1 MYVNE
6 LKSFVISDTSP
17 KYEEINKKII
27 KFSKIY
33 FTLSKSNSSQINKNQ
48 NSNNEINI
56 KQLLDNQHSIIKEL
70 VKIINDILIEK
81 INSEVVKK
89 LEGQSFD
96 ISDEPLEQKSNTTN
110 ICSVSNYSIDKPY
123 YKQYKIKEKLC
134 EPIYNKN
141 NIINSKN
148 NIINNKNNINNSKN
162 NINNIINNNKKS
174 VMRLKNNLNKSVDEN
189 LIAKK
194 LLNQKKI
201 IPLNIITPRTD
212 NEFSGALSFLNINI
226 NNKVNNYKPYKKF
239 PNYKIE
245 PSSTQKVI
253 KPYINNLDK
262 TKNSPHIRPNN
273 NNNINNILSSHY
285 MNNNYTIDE
294 EKLDKNSGNNEGQT
308 SITSHNN
315 VEDENF
321 PEAFNKRKQKIKYR
335 MGNSHS
341 GDKDNRNIYHLN
353 NLNKIKTLN
362 NINSKVEYYLNTN
375 SSFPN
380 FHNSTER
387 LDSIPYHHQ
396 RSNTA
401 FNFFKSNFNN
411 LLNKDNKFLLKS
423 SKSTLYSIPYINNG
437 KVIKPSRFT
446 KEIYNNSYLKITKY
460 QKKRLHKS
468 VK

>member
-6 LKSFVISDTSP
+6 LKSFVISDTSQ

-33 FTLSKSNSSQINKNQ
+33 FALSKINSSQLNKNQ
-48 NSNNEINI
+48 NDNNEINI
-56 KQLLDNQHSIIKEL
+56 KQLLDNQHNIIKEL

-110 ICSVSNYSIDKPY
+110 ICSMSNYSIDKPY
-123 YKQYKIKEKLC
+123 YKQYNIKEKLC
-134 EPIYNKN
+134 EPINNKN
-141 NIINSKN
+141 S
-148 NIINNKNNINNSKN
+148 IINNKNNINNI
-162 NINNIINNNKKS
+162 NINKKTIK
-174 VMRLKNNLNKSVDEN
+174 RIKNNLNKSVDEN

-239 PNYKIE
+239 TNYKIE
-245 PSSTQKVI
+245 PPSTKKVI
-253 KPYINNLDK
+253 KSYMNNLDIS
-262 TKNSPHIRPNN
+262 KNNPHIRTNN
-273 NNNINNILSSHY
+273 NNNILSSHY

-315 VEDENF
+315 LEDENF

-335 MGNSHS
+335 MGYSHS

-362 NINSKVEYYLNTN
+362 NINSKVDYYLNTN

-380 FHNSTER
+380 FNGSNSTER
-387 LDSIPYHHQ
+387 LDNIPYYHQ

>member
-6 LKSFVISDTSP
+6 LKSFVISDTSQ

-33 FTLSKSNSSQINKNQ
+33 FALSKINSSQLNKNQ
-48 NSNNEINI
+48 NDNNEINI
-56 KQLLDNQHSIIKEL
+56 KQLLDNQHNIIKEL

-110 ICSVSNYSIDKPY
+110 ICSMSNYSIDKPY
-123 YKQYKIKEKLC
+123 YKQYNIKEKLC
-134 EPIYNKN
+134 EPINNKN
-141 NIINSKN
+141 S
-148 NIINNKNNINNSKN
+148 IINNKNNINN
-162 NINNIINNNKKS
+162 INNINNNKKS
-174 VMRLKNNLNKSVDEN
+174 IKRIKNNLNKSVDEN

-239 PNYKIE
+239 TNYKIE
-245 PSSTQKVI
+245 PPSTKKVI
-253 KPYINNLDK
+253 KSYMNNLDIS
-262 TKNSPHIRPNN
+262 KNNPHIKTNN
-273 NNNINNILSSHY
+273 NNNNILSSHY

-315 VEDENF
+315 LEDENF

-362 NINSKVEYYLNTN
+362 NINSKVDYYLNTN

-380 FHNSTER
+380 FNGSNSTER
-387 LDSIPYHHQ
+387 LDNIPYHHQ

-401 FNFFKSNFNN
+401 FNFFKSNFIN

>member
-6 LKSFVISDTSP
+6 LKSFVISDTSQ

-33 FTLSKSNSSQINKNQ
+33 FALSKSNSSQFNKNQ
-48 NSNNEINI
+48 NDNNEINI
-56 KQLLDNQHSIIKEL
+56 KQLLDNQHNIIKEL

-89 LEGQSFD
+89 IEGQSFD

-123 YKQYKIKEKLC
+123 YKQYNIKEKLC
-134 EPIYNKN
+134 EPI
-141 NIINSKN
+141 
-148 NIINNKNNINNSKN
+148 NNKNSIINKKN
-162 NINNIINNNKKS
+162 NINNINNNKKS
-174 VMRLKNNLNKSVDEN
+174 IKRIKNNLNKSVDEN

-239 PNYKIE
+239 TNYKIE
-245 PSSTQKVI
+245 PPSTKKVI
-253 KPYINNLDK
+253 KSYMNNLDIS
-262 TKNSPHIRPNN
+262 KNNPHIRTNN
-273 NNNINNILSSHY
+273 NNNILSSHY

-315 VEDENF
+315 LEDENF

-362 NINSKVEYYLNTN
+362 NINSKVDYYLNTN

-380 FHNSTER
+380 FNGSNSTER
-387 LDSIPYHHQ
+387 LDNIPYHHQ

>member
-1 MYVNE
+1 MNVNE
-6 LKSFVISDTSP
+6 LKSFVISDTSQ

-33 FTLSKSNSSQINKNQ
+33 FALSKSNSSQFNKNR
-48 NSNNEINI
+48 NDNNEINI
-56 KQLLDNQHSIIKEL
+56 KQLLDNQHNIIKEL

-89 LEGQSFD
+89 IEGQSFD

-123 YKQYKIKEKLC
+123 YKQYNIKEKLC
-134 EPIYNKN
+134 EPI
-141 NIINSKN
+141 
-148 NIINNKNNINNSKN
+148 NNKNSIINKKN
-162 NINNIINNNKKS
+162 NINNINNNKKS
-174 VMRLKNNLNKSVDEN
+174 IKRIKNNLNKSVDEN

-239 PNYKIE
+239 TNYKIE
-245 PSSTQKVI
+245 PPSTKKVI
-253 KPYINNLDK
+253 KSYMNNLDIS
-262 TKNSPHIRPNN
+262 KNNPHIRTNN
-273 NNNINNILSSHY
+273 NNNNNILSSHY

-315 VEDENF
+315 LEDENF

-362 NINSKVEYYLNTN
+362 NINSKVDYYLNTN

-380 FHNSTER
+380 FNGSNSTER
-387 LDSIPYHHQ
+387 LDNIPYHHQ

>member
-1 MYVNE
+1 MYVND
-6 LKSFVISDTSP
+6 LKSFVISDTSQ
-17 KYEEINKKII
+17 KYEEINKRII

-33 FTLSKSNSSQINKNQ
+33 FTLSKSISSQSNKNH

-96 ISDEPLEQKSNTTN
+96 ISDEPLELKSNTTN

-123 YKQYKIKEKLC
+123 YKQYNIKEKLC
-134 EPIYNKN
+134 EPT
-141 NIINSKN
+141 
-148 NIINNKNNINNSKN
+148 NNKNNINQKKN
-162 NINNIINNNKKS
+162 NINNHKNYINNIKNIINNNKKS
-174 VMRLKNNLNKSVDEN
+174 VKRLKNNLNKSLDEN

-239 PNYKIE
+239 TNYKIE

-253 KPYINNLDK
+253 KSFANNFDK
-262 TKNSPHIRPNN
+262 TKNNLHIRTNN
-273 NNNINNILSSHY
+273 NYNILSSHY

-294 EKLDKNSGNNEGQT
+294 EKMDKNSGNNEGQT

-315 VEDENF
+315 IEDENF
-321 PEAFNKRKQKIKYR
+321 SEAFNKRKQKIKYR

-341 GDKDNRNIYHLN
+341 GDKDNRNIYHMN

-362 NINSKVEYYLNTN
+362 NINSKVEYFLNTN

-380 FHNSTER
+380 FNGSNLTER
-387 LDSIPYHHQ
+387 LDNIPYHHQ

-411 LLNKDNKFLLKS
+411 LLNKDNKFLLKP

>member
-6 LKSFVISDTSP
+6 LKSFVISDTSQ

-33 FTLSKSNSSQINKNQ
+33 FALSKINSSQLNKNQ
-48 NSNNEINI
+48 NDNNEINI
-56 KQLLDNQHSIIKEL
+56 KQLLDNQHNIIKEL

-123 YKQYKIKEKLC
+123 YKQYNIKEKLC
-134 EPIYNKN
+134 EPINNKN
-141 NIINSKN
+141 S
-148 NIINNKNNINNSKN
+148 IINNKNNINNI
-162 NINNIINNNKKS
+162 NINKKTIK
-174 VMRLKNNLNKSVDEN
+174 RIKNNLNKSVDEN

-239 PNYKIE
+239 TNYKIE
-245 PSSTQKVI
+245 PPSTKKVI
-253 KPYINNLDK
+253 KSYMNNLDIS
-262 TKNSPHIRPNN
+262 KNNPHIRTNN
-273 NNNINNILSSHY
+273 NNNILSSHY

-315 VEDENF
+315 LEDENF

-335 MGNSHS
+335 MGYSHS

-362 NINSKVEYYLNTN
+362 NINSKADYYLNTN

-380 FHNSTER
+380 FNGSNSTER
-387 LDSIPYHHQ
+387 LDNIPYYHQ

>member
-6 LKSFVISDTSP
+6 LKSFVISDTSQ

-33 FTLSKSNSSQINKNQ
+33 FALSKSNSSQLNKNQ
-48 NSNNEINI
+48 NDNNEINI
-56 KQLLDNQHSIIKEL
+56 KQLLDNQHNIIKEL

-123 YKQYKIKEKLC
+123 YKQYNIKEKLC
-134 EPIYNKN
+134 EPINNKN
-141 NIINSKN
+141 S
-148 NIINNKNNINNSKN
+148 IINNKNNINNI
-162 NINNIINNNKKS
+162 NINKKTIK
-174 VMRLKNNLNKSVDEN
+174 RIKNNLNKSVDEN

-239 PNYKIE
+239 TNYKIE
-245 PSSTQKVI
+245 PPSTKKVI
-253 KPYINNLDK
+253 KSYMNNLDIS
-262 TKNSPHIRPNN
+262 KNNPHIRTNN
-273 NNNINNILSSHY
+273 NNNILSSHY

-315 VEDENF
+315 LEDENF

-362 NINSKVEYYLNTN
+362 NINSKADYYLNTN

-380 FHNSTER
+380 FNGSNSTER
-387 LDSIPYHHQ
+387 LDNIPYYHQ

>member
-6 LKSFVISDTSP
+6 LKSFVISDTSQ

-33 FTLSKSNSSQINKNQ
+33 FTLSKNNSSQLNKNQ
-48 NSNNEINI
+48 NINNEISI
-56 KQLLDNQHSIIKEL
+56 KQLLDNQHNIIKEL

-123 YKQYKIKEKLC
+123 YKQYNIKEKLC
-134 EPIYNKN
+134 EPINNKK
-141 NIINSKN
+141 NIINNKN
-148 NIINNKNNINNSKN
+148 NIINNKNNINS
-162 NINNIINNNKKS
+162 IINNNKKS
-174 VMRLKNNLNKSVDEN
+174 VKRIKNNLNKSVDEN

-239 PNYKIE
+239 TNYKIE
-245 PSSTQKVI
+245 LPSSQKVI
-253 KPYINNLDK
+253 KTYFNNLDIS
-262 TKNSPHIRPNN
+262 KNNPHVRTNN
-273 NNNINNILSSHY
+273 NNNNNALSSHY

-315 VEDENF
+315 IEDENF

-341 GDKDNRNIYHLN
+341 GDKDNKNIYHLN

-362 NINSKVEYYLNTN
+362 NINSKVDYYLNTN

-380 FHNSTER
+380 FNGSNSTER
-387 LDSIPYHHQ
+387 LDNIPCHHQ

-401 FNFFKSNFNN
+401 FNFFKTNFNN
-411 LLNKDNKFLLKS
+411 FNKLLNKDNKFLLKS

>member
-6 LKSFVISDTSP
+6 LKSFVISDTSQ

-33 FTLSKSNSSQINKNQ
+33 FALSKINSSQLNKNQ
-48 NSNNEINI
+48 NDNNEINI
-56 KQLLDNQHSIIKEL
+56 KQLLDNQHNIIKEL

-110 ICSVSNYSIDKPY
+110 ICSMSNYSIDKPY
-123 YKQYKIKEKLC
+123 YKQYNIKEKLC
-134 EPIYNKN
+134 EPINNKN
-141 NIINSKN
+141 S
-148 NIINNKNNINNSKN
+148 IINNKNNINN
-162 NINNIINNNKKS
+162 INNINNNKKS
-174 VMRLKNNLNKSVDEN
+174 IKRIKNNLNKSVDEN

-239 PNYKIE
+239 TNYKIE
-245 PSSTQKVI
+245 PPSTKKVI
-253 KPYINNLDK
+253 KSYMNNLDIS
-262 TKNSPHIRPNN
+262 KNNPHIKTNN
-273 NNNINNILSSHY
+273 NNNILSSHY

-315 VEDENF
+315 LEDENF

-362 NINSKVEYYLNTN
+362 NINSKVDYYLNTN

-380 FHNSTER
+380 FNGSNSTER
-387 LDSIPYHHQ
+387 LDNIPYHHQ

-401 FNFFKSNFNN
+401 FNFFKSNFIN

>member
-1 MYVNE
+1 MYANE
-6 LKSFVISDTSP
+6 LKNFVISDTSQ

-33 FTLSKSNSSQINKNQ
+33 FTLSKNYSSQLSKNQ
-48 NSNNEINI
+48 NDNNDLNI
-56 KQLLDNQHSIIKEL
+56 KQLLDNQHYIIKEL

-110 ICSVSNYSIDKPY
+110 IGSLSNYSIDKPY
-123 YKQYKIKEKLC
+123 YKQCNIKEKPF
-134 EPIYNKN
+134 EPINVKN
-141 NIINSKN
+141 NINN
-148 NIINNKNNINNSKN
+148 NIINNMNNNKNS
-162 NINNIINNNKKS
+162 INNIIYNNKKS
-174 VMRLKNNLNKSVDEN
+174 VKRLKKNLNKSVDEN

-226 NNKVNNYKPYKKF
+226 NNKVNNYKPKKF
-239 PNYKIE
+239 QNYKIE
-245 PSSTQKVI
+245 PSSTQRI
-253 KPYINNLDK
+253 
-262 TKNSPHIRPNN
+262 IRPNSNIDATKNNSYIRTN
-273 NNNINNILSSHY
+273 NNNYNILSSHY

-294 EKLDKNSGNNEGQT
+294 EKLDNNSGNNERQT

-315 VEDENF
+315 LEDENF
-321 PEAFNKRKQKIKYR
+321 PEALNKRKQRIKYR
-335 MGNSHS
+335 MGNSLS
-341 GDKDNRNIYHLN
+341 GDKDNRNKSHLHLY

-362 NINSKVEYYLNTN
+362 NLNSKVDYYLNTN

-380 FHNSTER
+380 FSGSNSTER
-387 LDSIPYHHQ
+387 IISYPNHHI
-396 RSNTA
+396 RSNTT
-401 FNFFKSNFNN
+401 FNFFKPNFNN
-411 LLNKDNKFLLKS
+411 LLNKDNKYTLKS

-437 KVIKPSRFT
+437 TVIKPSRFT
-446 KEIYNNSYLKITKY
+446 KEIYNNSYQKITKY

-468 VK
+468 AK

>member
-6 LKSFVISDTSP
+6 LKSFVISDTSQ

-33 FTLSKSNSSQINKNQ
+33 FALSKINSSQLNKNQ
-48 NSNNEINI
+48 NDNNEINI
-56 KQLLDNQHSIIKEL
+56 KQLLDNQHNIIKEL

-81 INSEVVKK
+81 IKSEVVKK

-110 ICSVSNYSIDKPY
+110 ICSMSNYSIDKPY
-123 YKQYKIKEKLC
+123 YKQYNIKEKLC
-134 EPIYNKN
+134 EPINNKN
-141 NIINSKN
+141 S
-148 NIINNKNNINNSKN
+148 IINNKNNINN
-162 NINNIINNNKKS
+162 INNINNNKKS
-174 VMRLKNNLNKSVDEN
+174 IKRIKNNLNKSVDEN

-239 PNYKIE
+239 TNYKIE
-245 PSSTQKVI
+245 PPSTKKVI
-253 KPYINNLDK
+253 KSYMNNLDIS
-262 TKNSPHIRPNN
+262 KNNPHIKTNN
-273 NNNINNILSSHY
+273 NNNILSSHY

-315 VEDENF
+315 LEDENF

-362 NINSKVEYYLNTN
+362 NINSKVDYYLNTN

-380 FHNSTER
+380 FNGSNSTER
-387 LDSIPYHHQ
+387 LDNIPYHHQ

>member
-6 LKSFVISDTSP
+6 LKSFVISDTSQ

-33 FTLSKSNSSQINKNQ
+33 FALSKSNSSQLNKNQ
-48 NSNNEINI
+48 NDNNEINI
-56 KQLLDNQHSIIKEL
+56 KQLLDNQHNIIKEL

-123 YKQYKIKEKLC
+123 YKQYNIKEKLC
-134 EPIYNKN
+134 EPINNKN
-141 NIINSKN
+141 S
-148 NIINNKNNINNSKN
+148 IINNKNNINNI
-162 NINNIINNNKKS
+162 NINKKTIK
-174 VMRLKNNLNKSVDEN
+174 RIKNNLNKSVDEN

-239 PNYKIE
+239 TNYKIE
-245 PSSTQKVI
+245 PPSTKKVI
-253 KPYINNLDK
+253 KSYMNNLDIS
-262 TKNSPHIRPNN
+262 KNNPHIRTNN
-273 NNNINNILSSHY
+273 NNNILSSHY

-315 VEDENF
+315 LEDENF

-335 MGNSHS
+335 MGYSHS

-362 NINSKVEYYLNTN
+362 NINSKADYYLNTN

-380 FHNSTER
+380 FNGSNSTER
-387 LDSIPYHHQ
+387 LDNIPYYHQ

>member
-1 MYVNE
+1 MYANE
-6 LKSFVISDTSP
+6 LKYFVISDTTQ

-33 FTLSKSNSSQINKNQ
+33 FNLSKNYSSQLNKNQ
-48 NSNNEINI
+48 NGNNEISI
-56 KQLLDNQHSIIKEL
+56 KQLLDNQHNIIKEL

-110 ICSVSNYSIDKPY
+110 VGSLSNYSIDKSY
-123 YKQYKIKEKLC
+123 YKQYNIKEKLC
-134 EPIYNKN
+134 EP
-141 NIINSKN
+141 S
-148 NIINNKNNINNSKN
+148 NNKNIISNNKNYINN
-162 NINNIINNNKKS
+162 NINSIISNNKNSIKR
-174 VMRLKNNLNKSVDEN
+174 MKNNLNKSVDEN

-226 NNKVNNYKPYKKF
+226 NNKVNNYKPYKKYQ
-239 PNYKIE
+239 NYKNDPPIA
-245 PSSTQKVI
+245 QKLVKSYNI
-253 KPYINNLDK
+253 FDANKNN
-262 TKNSPHIRPNN
+262 PHIRTNN
-273 NNNINNILSSHY
+273 NYNILSSHY
-285 MNNNYTIDE
+285 MNSNYTIDE
-294 EKLDKNSGNNEGQT
+294 EKLDNNSGNNERQT

-315 VEDENF
+315 LEDENF
-321 PEAFNKRKQKIKYR
+321 PEAFNKRKQRIKYR

-341 GDKDNRNIYHLN
+341 GDKDSKGFYQLN

-362 NINSKVEYYLNTN
+362 NINSKVDYYLNTN
-375 SSFPN
+375 SSFQN
-380 FHNSTER
+380 FSGSNSTER
-387 LDSIPYHHQ
+387 FSSIPYHHHQ

-401 FNFFKSNFNN
+401 FNFFKPNFNH
-411 LLNKDNKFLLKS
+411 LLNKDNQFVLKS
-423 SKSTLYSIPYINNG
+423 SKNTLYSVPYINNG
-437 KVIKPSRFT
+437 KIIKPSRFT
-446 KEIYNNSYLKITKY
+446 KEIYNNSYQKINKY

>member
-6 LKSFVISDTSP
+6 LKSFVISDTSQ

-33 FTLSKSNSSQINKNQ
+33 FALSKSNSSQLNKNQ
-48 NSNNEINI
+48 NDNNEINI
-56 KQLLDNQHSIIKEL
+56 KQLLDNQHNIIKEL

-110 ICSVSNYSIDKPY
+110 ICSMSNYSIDKPY
-123 YKQYKIKEKLC
+123 YKQYNIKEKLC
-134 EPIYNKN
+134 EPINNKN
-141 NIINSKN
+141 S
-148 NIINNKNNINNSKN
+148 IINNKNNINNI
-162 NINNIINNNKKS
+162 NINKKTIK
-174 VMRLKNNLNKSVDEN
+174 RIKNNLNKSVDEN

-239 PNYKIE
+239 TNYKIE
-245 PSSTQKVI
+245 PPSTKKVI
-253 KPYINNLDK
+253 KSYMNNLDIS
-262 TKNSPHIRPNN
+262 KNNPHIRTNN
-273 NNNINNILSSHY
+273 NNNILSSHY

-315 VEDENF
+315 LEDENF

-335 MGNSHS
+335 MGYSHS

-362 NINSKVEYYLNTN
+362 NINSKADYYLNTN

-380 FHNSTER
+380 FNGSNSTER
-387 LDSIPYHHQ
+387 LDNIPYYHQ